1 MEEKTLAQVQEMFE
15 NDRFATL
22 NGARITE
29 IGDHYARCEMELDD
43 RHKNALGAVM
53 GGASFTLAD
62 FTFAVAS
69 NWQKPGTVSL
79 STNITY
85 LGGAKGSRLI
95 AEAHMTY
102 LSPAKGQRLI
112 AQAHRVRRG
121 RTTCYY
127 RVDVTDDLG
136 TQVAAVTVTGYHK

>member
-95 AEAHMTY
+95 AEAHMV
-102 LSPAKGQRLI
+102 KD
-112 AQAHRVRRG
+112 G

-136 TQVAAVTVTGYHK
+136 TQVAAVTVPGYHK

>member
-29 IGDHYARCEMELDD
+29 IGDHYAKCEMELDD

-95 AEAHMTY
+95 AEAHMV
-102 LSPAKGQRLI
+102 KD
-112 AQAHRVRRG
+112 G

>member
-43 RHKNALGAVM
+43 RHKNALGAVI
-53 GGASFTLAD
+53 GGATFTLAD

-95 AEAHMTY
+95 AEAHMV
-102 LSPAKGQRLI
+102 KD
-112 AQAHRVRRG
+112 G

>member
-95 AEAHMTY
+95 AEAHMI
-102 LSPAKGQRLI
+102 KD
-112 AQAHRVRRG
+112 G

>member
-53 GGASFTLAD
+53 GGATFTLAD

-69 NWQKPGTVSL
+69 TWQKPGTGSL

-95 AEAHMTY
+95 SEAHMV
-102 LSPAKGQRLI
+102 KD
-112 AQAHRVRRG
+112 G

>member
-95 AEAHMTY
+95 AEAHMV
-102 LSPAKGQRLI
+102 KD
-112 AQAHRVRRG
+112 G

>member
-95 AEAHMTY
+95 AEAHMV
-102 LSPAKGQRLI
+102 KDD
-112 AQAHRVRRG
+112 